1 MSDRIP
7 KSALYEHRGLF
18 LVALV
23 SKNSFSLSF
32 CELFAGFFQF
42 FHFKFISS
50 LFCCFL
56 SKKEQKVRFQTDF
69 QGKPNI
75 TERQFSQ
82 NLTVFNLRY
91 SVLFYQVFSQ
101 KRNKREIS
109 GRFSGKYPY
118 NRTTM
123 FPKRN
128 GFL

>member
-1 MSDRIP
+1 M
-7 KSALYEHRGLF
+7 
-18 LVALV
+18 
-23 SKNSFSLSF
+23 
-32 CELFAGFFQF
+32 
-42 FHFKFISS
+42 
-50 LFCCFL
+50 
-56 SKKEQKVRFQTDF
+56 SKKEQKVRFQTEF

-123 FPKRN
+123 FPNRN